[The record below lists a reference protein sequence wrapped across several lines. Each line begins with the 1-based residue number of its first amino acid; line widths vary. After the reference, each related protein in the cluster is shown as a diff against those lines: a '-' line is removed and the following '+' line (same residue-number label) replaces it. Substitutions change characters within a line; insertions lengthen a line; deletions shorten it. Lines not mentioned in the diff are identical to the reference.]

1 MGECWMEDVEWL
13 VKILEKKIEEK
24 NLEYNRFMVLLWH
37 NNTEIQ
43 ILFEEIDSSIL
54 NINVIISEQLLDVPP
69 KLQAIKTQQIITEI
83 IRNNPQKVIVI
94 DNFEILFSPILKVK
108 PIELFRQLSRYKTV
122 IVIWRYSYENNSL
135 IYAVPEHIEYQET
148 QIKKNEMIIN

>member
-1 MGECWMEDVEWL
+1 MEDIEWL
-13 VKILEKKIEEK
+13 VKILEEKIEEK

-54 NINVIISEQLLDVPP
+54 NINVAISEQLLDIPP

-94 DNFEILFSPILKVK
+94 DNFEILFSPILKFK
-108 PIELFRQLSRYKTV
+108 PIELFRELSRYKTI
-122 IVIWRYSYENNSL
+122 IVIWRYSYENNRL
-135 IYAVPEHIEYQET
+135 LYAVPEHIEYQET
-148 QIKKNEMIIN
+148 QINKNEMIIN

>member
-1 MGECWMEDVEWL
+1 MEDIEWL
-13 VKILEKKIEEK
+13 VKILEEKIEEK

-54 NINVIISEQLLDVPP
+54 NINVAISEQLLDIPP

-108 PIELFRQLSRYKTV
+108 PIELFRELSRYKTI
-122 IVIWRYSYENNSL
+122 IVIWRYSYENNRL
-135 IYAVPEHIEYQET
+135 LYAVPEHIEYQET
-148 QIKKNEMIIN
+148 QINKNEMIIN

>member
-1 MGECWMEDVEWL
+1 MEDIEWL
-13 VKILEKKIEEK
+13 VKIIEEKIEEK

-54 NINVIISEQLLDVPP
+54 NINVAISEQLLDIPP

-108 PIELFRQLSRYKTV
+108 PIELFRELSRYKTI
-122 IVIWRYSYENNSL
+122 IVIWRYSYENNRL
-135 IYAVPEHIEYQET
+135 LYAVPEHIEYQET
-148 QIKKNEMIIN
+148 QINKNEMIIN

>member
-1 MGECWMEDVEWL
+1 MGECWMEDIEWL
-13 VKILEKKIEEK
+13 VKIIEEKIEEK

-54 NINVIISEQLLDVPP
+54 NINVIISEQLLDIPP

-94 DNFEILFSPILKVK
+94 DNFEILFSPMLKVK
-108 PIELFRQLSRYKTV
+108 PIELFRELSRYKTI

-148 QIKKNEMIIN
+148 QINKNEMIIN

>member
-1 MGECWMEDVEWL
+1 MEDIEWL
-13 VKILEKKIEEK
+13 VKIIEEKIEEK

-54 NINVIISEQLLDVPP
+54 NINVAISEQLLDIPP

-94 DNFEILFSPILKVK
+94 DNFEILFSPMLKVK
-108 PIELFRQLSRYKTV
+108 PIELFRELSRYKTI

-148 QIKKNEMIIN
+148 QINKNEMIIN

>member
-1 MGECWMEDVEWL
+1 MEDIEWL
-13 VKILEKKIEEK
+13 VKILEEKIEEK

-54 NINVIISEQLLDVPP
+54 NINVAISEQLLDIPP

-94 DNFEILFSPILKVK
+94 DNFEILFSPVLKVK
-108 PIELFRQLSRYKTV
+108 PIELFRELSRYKTI
-122 IVIWRYSYENNSL
+122 IVIWRYSYENNRL
-135 IYAVPEHIEYQET
+135 LYAVPEHIEYQET
-148 QIKKNEMIIN
+148 QINKNEMIIN

>member
-1 MGECWMEDVEWL
+1 MEDIEWL
-13 VKILEKKIEEK
+13 VKIIEEKIEEK

-54 NINVIISEQLLDVPP
+54 NINVIISEQLLDIPP

-83 IRNNPQKVIVI
+83 IRNNPQKVIII
-94 DNFEILFSPILKVK
+94 DNFEILFSPMLKVK
-108 PIELFRQLSRYKTV
+108 PIELFRELSRYKTI

-148 QIKKNEMIIN
+148 QINKNEMIIN

>member
-1 MGECWMEDVEWL
+1 MEDIEWL
-13 VKILEKKIEEK
+13 VKILEEKIEEK

-54 NINVIISEQLLDVPP
+54 NINVIISEQLLDIPP

-94 DNFEILFSPILKVK
+94 DNFEILFSPMLKVK
-108 PIELFRQLSRYKTV
+108 PIELFRELSRYKTI

-148 QIKKNEMIIN
+148 QINKNEMIIN

>member
-1 MGECWMEDVEWL
+1 MEDIEWL
-13 VKILEKKIEEK
+13 VKILEEKIEEK

-54 NINVIISEQLLDVPP
+54 NINVAISEQLLDIPP

-94 DNFEILFSPILKVK
+94 DNFEILFSPMLKVK
-108 PIELFRQLSRYKTV
+108 PIELFRELSRYKTI
-122 IVIWRYSYENNSL
+122 IVIWRYSYENNRL
-135 IYAVPEHIEYQET
+135 LYAVPEHIEYQET
-148 QIKKNEMIIN
+148 QINKNEMIIN

>member
-1 MGECWMEDVEWL
+1 MEDIEWL
-13 VKILEKKIEEK
+13 VKIIEEKIEEK

-54 NINVIISEQLLDVPP
+54 NINVIISEQLLDIPP

-94 DNFEILFSPILKVK
+94 DNFEILFSPMLKVK
-108 PIELFRQLSRYKTV
+108 PIELFRELSRYKTI

-148 QIKKNEMIIN
+148 QINKNEMIIN

>member
-1 MGECWMEDVEWL
+1 MEDIEWL
-13 VKILEKKIEEK
+13 VKIIEEKIEEK

-54 NINVIISEQLLDVPP
+54 NINVIISERLLDIPP

-94 DNFEILFSPILKVK
+94 DNFEILFSPMLKVK
-108 PIELFRQLSRYKTV
+108 PIELFRELSRYKTI

-135 IYAVPEHIEYQET
+135 IYAVPEHMEYQET
-148 QIKKNEMIIN
+148 QINKNEMIIN

>member
-1 MGECWMEDVEWL
+1 MGECWMEDIEWL
-13 VKILEKKIEEK
+13 VKIIEEKIEEK

-37 NNTEIQ
+37 NNIEVQ

-54 NINVIISEQLLDVPP
+54 DINVIISEQLLDIPP

-94 DNFEILFSPILKVK
+94 DNFEILFSPMLKVK
-108 PIELFRQLSRYKTV
+108 PIELFRELSRYKTI

-135 IYAVPEHIEYQET
+135 IYAVPEHMEYQET
-148 QIKKNEMIIN
+148 QINKNEMIIN

>member
-1 MGECWMEDVEWL
+1 MEDVEWL
-13 VKILEKKIEEK
+13 VKILEEKIEEK

>member
-1 MGECWMEDVEWL
+1 MEDIEWL
-13 VKILEKKIEEK
+13 VKILEEKIEEK

-54 NINVIISEQLLDVPP
+54 NINVAISEQLLDIPP

-108 PIELFRQLSRYKTV
+108 PIELFRELSRYKTI
-122 IVIWRYSYENNSL
+122 IVIRRYSYENNRL
-135 IYAVPEHIEYQET
+135 LYAVPEHIEYQET
-148 QIKKNEMIIN
+148 QINKNEMIIN